1 VRNAL
6 SSNSCTPSCL
16 RCQSVYENARD
27 SSGNNGSECIT
38 NPPYFKYQSCDYF
51 QFFHAYL
58 SPSQT
63 LRMVES
69 TSNLVRMSFALSNFT
84 PSPATGGLDLSW
96 PFMCVSIMFTK
107 EAGKLS
113 LKLCVDVCQW

>member
-1 VRNAL
+1 MAL
-6 SSNSCTPSCL
+6 SVMQTLHILNINL
-16 RCQSVYENARD
+16 VINF
-27 SSGNNGSECIT
+27 I
-38 NPPYFKYQSCDYF
+38 
-51 QFFHAYL
+51 FFTHYL

-107 EAGKLS
+107 EAGRLS
-113 LKLCVDVCQW
+113 LQLCVDVCQ

>member
-1 VRNAL
+1 MKMLAILQVTMAL
-6 SSNSCTPSCL
+6 TALQTIHILNINL
-16 RCQSVYENARD
+16 V
-27 SSGNNGSECIT
+27 IHFI
-38 NPPYFKYQSCDYF
+38 YFT
-51 QFFHAYL
+51 HYL

-107 EAGKLS
+107 EAGRFGLQ
-113 LKLCVDVCQW
+113 LCVDVCQ